1 MAFIFIIKAIIN
13 YLIEKHLN
21 MQENQ
26 NTLLL
31 LTKQN
36 AKRKLKNNN

>member
-13 YLIEKHLN
+13 YLIDKYLN

-26 NTLLL
+26 NALLL